1 MNSFALITAIAL
13 AADFSLA
20 AASIARARIMKAL
33 RKSLTAVAAFAI
45 ATSFIASS
53 FAGEF
58 TVHQGKRY
66 RATLSLSS
74 VERLVDNGSIAQRFR
89 ALGFTSVRVSGS
101 GATRKVEGVWP
112 GKDMSANMPRQIV
125 AVAKLLSPS
134 PQFCR
139 RRQCPSPRSCR
150 QPTSCH

>member
-74 VERLVDNGSIAQRFR
+74 VERLVDNASIAQKFR
-89 ALGFTSVRVSGS
+89 ALGFTSVRVSGW

-112 GKDMSANMPRQIV
+112 GKDMSTNMPRQIV
-125 AVAKLLSPS
+125 AVAKL
-134 PQFCR
+134 
-139 RRQCPSPRSCR
+139 
-150 QPTSCH
+150 

>member
-1 MNSFALITAIAL
+1 MNSFALITAITL

-20 AASIARARIMKAL
+20 AASIAGARVLKAL
-33 RKSLTAVAAFAI
+33 PSLTALAAFAI

-74 VERLVDNGSIAQRFR
+74 VERLVDNAAIAQKFR

-112 GKDMSANMPRQIV
+112 GKDMSTSMPRQIV
-125 AVAKLLSPS
+125 AVAKL
-134 PQFCR
+134 
-139 RRQCPSPRSCR
+139 
-150 QPTSCH
+150 

>member
-20 AASIARARIMKAL
+20 ATSIARARIMKAL

-66 RATLSLSS
+66 RATLSLGS
-74 VERLVDNGSIAQRFR
+74 VERLAGNAQIAQKFR
-89 ALGFTSVRVSGS
+89 ALGFVSVRVSGS
-101 GATRKVEGVWP
+101 GVKRKVEGVWP
-112 GKDMSANMPRQIV
+112 GKDMSANLPRQIV
-125 AVAKLLSPS
+125 AVAKL
-134 PQFCR
+134 
-139 RRQCPSPRSCR
+139 
-150 QPTSCH
+150 

>member
-1 MNSFALITAIAL
+1 MNSFALITAITL

-20 AASIARARIMKAL
+20 AASIAGARMLKAL
-33 RKSLTAVAAFAI
+33 RKSLTALAAFAI

-74 VERLVDNGSIAQRFR
+74 VERLVDNAAIAQKFR
-89 ALGFTSVRVSGS
+89 ALGFTSVRFSGS

-125 AVAKLLSPS
+125 AVAKL
-134 PQFCR
+134 
-139 RRQCPSPRSCR
+139 
-150 QPTSCH
+150 

>member
-1 MNSFALITAIAL
+1 LKVEEDLGET
-13 AADFSLA
+13 
-20 AASIARARIMKAL
+20 RHEQL
-33 RKSLTAVAAFAI
+33 RSHKRHRPGRRFQPAAFAI

-74 VERLVDNGSIAQRFR
+74 VERLADNAAIAQRFR
-89 ALGFTSVRVSGS
+89 ALGFTGVRVSGS

-125 AVAKLLSPS
+125 AVARL
-134 PQFCR
+134 
-139 RRQCPSPRSCR
+139 
-150 QPTSCH
+150 

>member
-1 MNSFALITAIAL
+1 MNSYALITTITL

-20 AASIARARIMKAL
+20 AASLARVRMLKAL
-33 RKSLTAVAAFAI
+33 RKSLTALAAFAI

-66 RATLSLSS
+66 RATLSLGS
-74 VERLVDNGSIAQRFR
+74 VERMVDNDAIAQRFR
-89 ALGFTSVRVSGS
+89 ALGFTGVRVSGS
-101 GATRKVEGVWP
+101 GATRRVEGVWP

-125 AVAKLLSPS
+125 AVARL
-134 PQFCR
+134 
-139 RRQCPSPRSCR
+139 
-150 QPTSCH
+150 